1 MNVVSALVSCLVN
14 AVWQVAVVAA
24 AGWLATRAL
33 KRLGPR
39 AEHVGWVA
47 SLAIAVLTPAA
58 PLLRS
63 LSALLLRQPSA
74 GVRLSISFSALPQAA
89 SAFSSPHQWPA
100 LAIWLLAA
108 CYICTL
114 CYFAGR
120 IALSLFRV
128 RAMIRS
134 SVPLSLTRE
143 QREIWDRC
151 QRLLGLVNTPILSSA
166 TISGPIVAG
175 LRTPVLVVPAGFTA
189 RCSDS
194 DLLAALAHECAHAV
208 RRDFQKNLFYEAF
221 SLSLAFHPAIWLIKA
236 GIAQSREMICDSVVA
251 EKALNARAYAHSL
264 LRLAS
269 LVTTS
274 SQNEPAHAIGIFDAN
289 ILEKRIM
296 IMSSKT
302 QSAGRLARYSLTT
315 LAALLLASSGIVAA
329 AKAIVIEP
337 QSTPAADQSS
347 KPPDKTAPY
356 GPVYKIGKD
365 VSPPSVLHSTEA
377 EFPKSGKSLRVGFS
391 AVVLVGVIVDSH
403 GMPQNVHITRSYN
416 SDFDAQAIKAIR
428 QYRFKPAMHAGQP
441 VAVAI
446 TIEVN
451 FKKY

>member
-1 MNVVSALVSCLVN
+1 MSAVSALVSCFVN
-14 AVWQVAVVAA
+14 AVWQVAVIAA

-39 AEHVGWVA
+39 AEHVGWV
-47 SLAIAVLTPAA
+47 STLAVAILAPTS

-63 LSALLLRQPSA
+63 LSALLFRQPSA
-74 GVRLSISFSALPQAA
+74 GVRLSISFSALPQF
-89 SAFSSPHQWPA
+89 SGAFSSPHQWPA
-100 LAIWLLAA
+100 PAIWVVVAF
-108 CYICTL
+108 YICTL

-120 IALSLFRV
+120 IASSLYRV
-128 RAMIRS
+128 RAMTQS
-134 SVPLSLTRE
+134 AVPLPLTRE
-143 QREIWDRC
+143 QQQIWDRC
-151 QRLLGLVNTPILSSA
+151 QRLFGLVSTPILGSA
-166 TISGPIVAG
+166 TISGPVVAG
-175 LRTPVLVVPAGFTA
+175 LRKPVLVVPAGFTA
-189 RCSDS
+189 RCNDS

-208 RRDFQKNLFYEAF
+208 RRDFQKNLFYEAI
-221 SLSLAFHPAIWLIKA
+221 SLFLGFHPAIWLIKA
-236 GIAQSREMICDSVVA
+236 GIAQSREMICDCIVA
-251 EKALNARAYAHSL
+251 EKALNARAYARSL

-269 LVTTS
+269 LVATS
-274 SQNEPAHAIGIFDAN
+274 PQNEPAHAIGIFDAN

-296 IMSSKT
+296 IISSKT
-302 QSAGRLARYSLTT
+302 RNAGRLARYSLTT
-315 LAALLLASSGIVAA
+315 LAALLLAASGIVSA

-337 QSTPAADQSS
+337 QSAPAADQSS
-347 KPPDKTAPY
+347 ESPDKTAPY

-377 EFPKSGKSLRVGFS
+377 EFPKSGKSLKKGFN
-391 AVVLVGVIVDSH
+391 AVVLVAVIVDSH

-416 SDFDAQAIKAIR
+416 HDFDAEAIKAIK

-441 VAVAI
+441 VTVAI

>member
-1 MNVVSALVSCLVN
+1 MNAVSAFVSSLVN
-14 AVWQVAVVAA
+14 AVWQVAVIAA

-39 AEHVGWVA
+39 AEHIGWV
-47 SLAIAVLTPAA
+47 STLALAVLAPAV

-63 LSALLLRQPSA
+63 LSALLFREPSA
-74 GVRLSISFSALPQAA
+74 GVHLSISFGALPQAA
-89 SAFSSPHQWPA
+89 GAFSILHQWPA
-100 LAIWLLAA
+100 SIIWFVAVFYL
-108 CYICTL
+108 CTL
-114 CYFAGR
+114 CCFAVR
-120 IALSLFRV
+120 IVRMLYRV
-128 RAMIRS
+128 HAMVRS
-134 SVPLSLTRE
+134 AVPLSLTHE
-143 QREIWDRC
+143 QQEIWSRC
-151 QRLLGLVNTPILSSA
+151 QRLFGLVNTPILSSN
-166 TISGPIVAG
+166 TISGPVVAG
-175 LRTPVLVVPAGFTA
+175 LRKPVLVVPAGFTA

-194 DLLAALAHECAHAV
+194 DLLAALAHECAHAA
-208 RRDFQKNLFYEAF
+208 RRDFQKNLFYEAI
-221 SLSLAFHPAIWLIKA
+221 SLFLPFHPAIWLIKA
-236 GIAQSREMICDSVVA
+236 GIAQSREMICDGIVA
-251 EKALNARAYAHSL
+251 EKALNARDYAHSL

-269 LVTTS
+269 LVATS

-302 QSAGRLARYSLTT
+302 SSAGRLARYSLTT
-315 LAALLLASSGIVAA
+315 MAVLLLASSAVVAA

-337 QSTPAADQSS
+337 QSSPAADQSS
-347 KPPDKTAPY
+347 QSTDTAQPY

-365 VSPPSVLHSTEA
+365 VSAPAVIHSTEA
-377 EFPKSGKSLRVGFS
+377 EFPKSGKSLKVGFS
-391 AVVLVGVIVDSH
+391 AVVLVGLIVDSH

-416 SDFDAQAIKAIR
+416 SDFDAQAIKAIK
-428 QYRFKPAMHAGQP
+428 QYKFRPAMHAGQP